1 MLGARRRRGA
11 AVRLAACQR
20 SDASFAVYKARHQ
33 PRATGFITS
42 VKGGWIDCRLGPR
55 KALRCQATASG
66 GSEPLVQ
73 VAQLARDEH
82 LASCTEH
89 LSGPRCLGRDFSGL
103 IPNFPAGERARVGAF
118 ACTRLKT

>member
-66 GSEPLVQ
+66 GNEPLVQ
-73 VAQLARDEH
+73 VAQLPDCCSSPAPGAEH
-82 LASCTEH
+82 VQPPEKTTWLQM
-89 LSGPRCLGRDFSGL
+89 
-103 IPNFPAGERARVGAF
+103 RVGQCPWTSAR
-118 ACTRLKT
+118 A